1 MKRLNYRRKAV
12 ILTVVMT
19 VILISVFALGILIP
33 EDAVTG
39 SFLDA
44 RQPPCW
50 EHPFG
55 TDALGRDLLLRTLKG
70 MAVSMTVGLTASMIS
85 AVVAVLIGIAAATGS
100 KHVDAVINWII
111 DLVMSVP
118 HTILIILISFVLGR
132 GLKGLLVGI
141 AATHWCSLARLIRG
155 EVLQLRSQQYVAVSR
170 KLGKSNGWILTH
182 HLLPH
187 LLPQFLVGLVLMFP
201 HAILHEAS
209 ISFLGFGLPPE
220 QSAIGII
227 LSESMRYLSTGMWWN
242 AVLPG
247 LTLVLVMLLIDKL
260 GDYLRR
266 ILDSYSAQE

>member
-19 VILISVFALGILIP
+19 IILISVFALGILIP

-85 AVVAVLIGIAAATGS
+85 AVVAVLAGIAAATGS

-247 LTLVLVMLLIDKL
+247 LTLVLVVLLIDKL

-266 ILDSYSAQE
+266 ILDPYNAQE